1 MLNILIDK
9 LSGNDLT
16 LNQLAEH
23 LDLTNAQNIDGN
35 IRFKIYN
42 TDGVIFDGLI
52 EDCLLNKLL
61 KKYGADEVDR
71 VSLNFDN
78 FSIDAYIEIELN

>member
-1 MLNILIDK
+1 MLNNLIDK
-9 LSGNDLT
+9 LSGNDLN

-23 LDLTNAQNIDGN
+23 LDLTNAQNIDSN
-35 IRFKIYN
+35 IRLKIYN
-42 TDGVIFDGLI
+42 TDGVIFDDLI

-61 KKYGADEVDR
+61 KKYGADEVDH

-78 FSIDAYIEIELN
+78 FSIDAFIEIELN

>member
-1 MLNILIDK
+1 MLNNLIDK

-16 LNQLAEH
+16 LSQLAEH

-35 IRFKIYN
+35 ISFKIYN

-61 KKYGADEVDR
+61 KIYGADKVDR